1 MLTKSPRSKIS
12 LARPGVRRQG
22 ARELPLRAE
31 LFGIEQLARH
41 AQAIAAQHKLV
52 AGRTSARLLTR
63 LDQNEKVLRA
73 FNRATLAVD
82 QSRRVTP
89 AAEWLLDNFY
99 LIEDQIQLAR
109 RHLPE
114 QYSRELPRLA
124 NGPSA
129 GFLRV
134 YDIVLELIAH
144 VDAQIDA
151 DSLSAF
157 VAAYQTLAPLK
168 LGELWAV
175 PIMLR
180 LGLIENLARIT
191 TGLAQGRRDRD
202 LANQWVERLQAMAE
216 KNPSRIVIVV
226 ADMARAE
233 PTLSSSFVA
242 EFCQRLS
249 RLNPALH
256 LARGWLEQ
264 RTLEQGL
271 SVEQLVH
278 QENQSQASD
287 QVSVSHSIS
296 SLRLLSAINWK
307 EFVETLS
314 LVEQTLR
321 GEPADVY
328 GDMDFAT
335 RDRYRHVV
343 EILAR
348 HGALSE
354 IEVARKAV
362 ELAQE
367 SAQQK
372 GREDRTA
379 HVGFYLIDKGLPRL
393 ERASGKR
400 WRRKG
405 VVERS
410 IRKFP
415 FTFYVG
421 GIFLFTLLATLG
433 FVHAA
438 EARGV
443 AGWRLGLCG
452 ITFSLGVSQL
462 AVALWN
468 WLATL
473 LLNPQLLPRLG
484 YSPGGIAPERRGM
497 VVVPTI
503 LRSAE
508 NIDDLLQT
516 LEIHHLANR
525 DPYLHFALLTDW
537 PDAAEE
543 NLPEDAPLLERA
555 KAGIESLN
563 RKYAG
568 GRRDIFFLFHRPR
581 RWNASENLWMGYER
595 KRGKL
600 MQFNAFLRGR
610 CAECF
615 TAVVGD
621 QSILREIK
629 YVITLDTDTQL
640 PRESARQLIGTMA
653 HPLNRPQFD
662 PARGIVTEGYGLL
675 QPRVDVS
682 LPTADR
688 SRFVRLH
695 AGDVGIDP
703 YTRTVSDVYQDLSGA
718 EARGIRNPI
727 SALSWW
733 KISDNLRRSLVPFAL
748 VLFFL
753 SSWLIAPRLGLFATG
768 GLLAIVALPGLL
780 SLVVEFLR
788 KPEQLPWRM
797 HLRGILASAKR
808 TLSQIG
814 LAMAFLPNDAFI
826 SA

>member
-1 MLTKSPRSKIS
+1 MLTKSLRSKIS
-12 LARPGVRRQG
+12 LARARVRRQR

-41 AQAIAAQHKLV
+41 AQFIAAQHTIV
-52 AGRTSARLLTR
+52 TGRASARLLTR

-99 LIEDQIQLAR
+99 LIEEQIQLAR
-109 RHLPE
+109 RHLPRE
-114 QYSRELPRLA
+114 YSRELPRLT

-129 GFLRV
+129 GSPRV

-144 VDAQIDA
+144 VDA

-157 VAAYQTLAPLK
+157 VAAYQTVAPLK

-278 QENQSQASD
+278 QESQSQASD

-296 SLRLLSAINWK
+296 SLRLLSAIDWK

-321 GEPADVY
+321 AEPADVY

-343 EILAR
+343 ELLAR
-348 HGALSE
+348 YGALSE

-367 SAQQK
+367 NAQQK

-393 ERASGKR
+393 MRASGAR
-400 WRRKG
+400 WRWKG
-405 VVERS
+405 FVQRS
-410 IRKFP
+410 FRKFP

-421 GIFLFTLLATLG
+421 GISLFTLLATLG
-433 FVHAA
+433 FVRAA
-438 EARGV
+438 EARGG
-443 AGWRLGLCG
+443 AGWQLAFCAF
-452 ITFSLGVSQL
+452 TFLLGVSQL

-473 LLNPQLLPRLG
+473 LLKPQLLPRLG
-484 YSPGGIAPERRGM
+484 YSPGGIEPESRGM

-503 LRSAE
+503 PRSAE
-508 NIDDLLQT
+508 GIDHLLQT

-525 DPYLHFALLTDW
+525 DPHLQDRKST
-537 PDAAEE
+537 
-543 NLPEDAPLLERA
+543 R
-555 KAGIESLN
+555 LN
-563 RKYAG
+563 
-568 GRRDIFFLFHRPR
+568 
-581 RWNASENLWMGYER
+581 
-595 KRGKL
+595 
-600 MQFNAFLRGR
+600 
-610 CAECF
+610 
-615 TAVVGD
+615 
-621 QSILREIK
+621 
-629 YVITLDTDTQL
+629 
-640 PRESARQLIGTMA
+640 
-653 HPLNRPQFD
+653 
-662 PARGIVTEGYGLL
+662 
-675 QPRVDVS
+675 
-682 LPTADR
+682 
-688 SRFVRLH
+688 
-695 AGDVGIDP
+695 
-703 YTRTVSDVYQDLSGA
+703 
-718 EARGIRNPI
+718 
-727 SALSWW
+727 
-733 KISDNLRRSLVPFAL
+733 
-748 VLFFL
+748 
-753 SSWLIAPRLGLFATG
+753 SS
-768 GLLAIVALPGLL
+768 
-780 SLVVEFLR
+780 
-788 KPEQLPWRM
+788 
-797 HLRGILASAKR
+797 
-808 TLSQIG
+808 
-814 LAMAFLPNDAFI
+814 
-826 SA
+826 

>member
-1 MLTKSPRSKIS
+1 MLRKSLRSNSS
-12 LARPGVRRQG
+12 LARSRVRRER

-41 AQAIAAQHKLV
+41 ARLVAAQHTIV
-52 AGRTSARLLTR
+52 ASRASARLLTR

-73 FNRATLAVD
+73 FNRARLAVD

-114 QYSRELPRLA
+114 QYSRELPRVA

-129 GFLRV
+129 RSLRV
-134 YDIVLELIAH
+134 YDIVSELIAH

-157 VAAYQTLAPLK
+157 VAAYQTVAPLK

-191 TGLAQGRRDRD
+191 IGLTQGRDNRN

-216 KNPSRIVIVV
+216 KNPSRVVIVV
-226 ADMARAE
+226 ADMARAD
-233 PTLSSSFVA
+233 PPLSSAFVA

-249 RLNPALH
+249 RLNPVLH

-264 RTLEQGL
+264 RTLEQGF
-271 SVEQLVH
+271 SVEQLIH
-278 QENQSQASD
+278 QESQSQASD

-296 SLRLLSAINWK
+296 SLRLLSAIDWK

-343 EILAR
+343 ETLAR
-348 HGALSE
+348 YSALSE

-393 ERASGKR
+393 ERASGAR
-400 WRRKG
+400 WQWKG
-405 VVERS
+405 FVERS

-415 FTFYVG
+415 FTFYAG
-421 GIFLFTLLATLG
+421 GIFLFTLLATLE
-433 FVHAA
+433 FVQAA

-468 WLATL
+468 WLATS
-473 LLNPQLLPRLG
+473 LLNTQLPP
-484 YSPGGIAPERRGM
+484 SPGHSCGGIAPESRGM

-568 GRRDIFFLFHRPR
+568 GRRVFFFLFHRPR
-581 RWNASENLWMGYER
+581 RCNASEFLWMGYER
-595 KRGKL
+595 
-600 MQFNAFLRGR
+600 
-610 CAECF
+610 
-615 TAVVGD
+615 
-621 QSILREIK
+621 
-629 YVITLDTDTQL
+629 
-640 PRESARQLIGTMA
+640 
-653 HPLNRPQFD
+653 
-662 PARGIVTEGYGLL
+662 
-675 QPRVDVS
+675 
-682 LPTADR
+682 
-688 SRFVRLH
+688 
-695 AGDVGIDP
+695 
-703 YTRTVSDVYQDLSGA
+703 
-718 EARGIRNPI
+718 
-727 SALSWW
+727 
-733 KISDNLRRSLVPFAL
+733 
-748 VLFFL
+748 
-753 SSWLIAPRLGLFATG
+753 
-768 GLLAIVALPGLL
+768 
-780 SLVVEFLR
+780 
-788 KPEQLPWRM
+788 
-797 HLRGILASAKR
+797 
-808 TLSQIG
+808 
-814 LAMAFLPNDAFI
+814 
-826 SA
+826 

>member
-1 MLTKSPRSKIS
+1 MSPLVIDESLQMLTSLLRSETS
-12 LARPGVRRQG
+12 LARHKHLRTRASEP
-22 ARELPLRAE
+22 PLRAE
-31 LFGIEQLARH
+31 LFGVEQLARH
-41 AQAIAAQHKLV
+41 AQAIAAQHQVVVGKGSYRLL
-52 AGRTSARLLTR
+52 ARL
-63 LDQNEKVLRA
+63 DHNEKVLRA
-73 FNRATLAVD
+73 FNRASLAAD
-82 QSRRVTP
+82 KTRRVTP

-99 LIEDQIQLAR
+99 LIEEQIQMAR
-109 RHLPE
+109 RHLPRE
-114 QYSRELPRLA
+114 YSRELPRLA

-129 GFLRV
+129 GALRV
-134 YDIVLELIAH
+134 YDIVLELISH

-151 DSLSAF
+151 ESLTAF

-191 TGLAQGRRDRD
+191 TGLAQGRLDRD

-233 PTLSSSFVA
+233 PTLSRSFVA

-296 SLRLLSAINWK
+296 SLRLLSAIDWK

-335 RDRYRHVV
+335 RDCYRHVV

-348 HGALSE
+348 SSALSE
-354 IEVARKAV
+354 IEVAGKAI

-379 HVGFYLIDKGLPRL
+379 HVGFYLIDKGLARL
-393 ERASGKR
+393 MRAVGAHRR
-400 WRRKG
+400 WKG
-405 VVERS
+405 VIERS

-421 GIFLFTLLATLG
+421 GIFLFTFLATLG

-438 EARGV
+438 EARGA

-452 ITFSLGVSQL
+452 ITFSLWISQL

-484 YSPGGIAPERRGM
+484 YSPGGIAPESRGM

-537 PDAAEE
+537 PDAAQE
-543 NLPEDAPLLERA
+543 NLPEAEALLERT
-555 KAGIESLN
+555 KAGSGLLN
-563 RKYAG
+563 R
-568 GRRDIFFLFHRPR
+568 
-581 RWNASENLWMGYER
+581 
-595 KRGKL
+595 
-600 MQFNAFLRGR
+600 R
-610 CAECF
+610 CA
-615 TAVVGD
+615 A
-621 QSILREIK
+621 
-629 YVITLDTDTQL
+629 
-640 PRESARQLIGTMA
+640 
-653 HPLNRPQFD
+653 
-662 PARGIVTEGYGLL
+662 
-675 QPRVDVS
+675 
-682 LPTADR
+682 
-688 SRFVRLH
+688 
-695 AGDVGIDP
+695 
-703 YTRTVSDVYQDLSGA
+703 
-718 EARGIRNPI
+718 
-727 SALSWW
+727 
-733 KISDNLRRSLVPFAL
+733 
-748 VLFFL
+748 
-753 SSWLIAPRLGLFATG
+753 
-768 GLLAIVALPGLL
+768 
-780 SLVVEFLR
+780 
-788 KPEQLPWRM
+788 
-797 HLRGILASAKR
+797 
-808 TLSQIG
+808 
-814 LAMAFLPNDAFI
+814 
-826 SA
+826 

>member
-1 MLTKSPRSKIS
+1 MLTKFPRSKTS
-12 LARPGVRRQG
+12 PARSWPRRSR
-22 ARELPLRAE
+22 ARALPLRAE
-31 LFGIEQLARH
+31 LFGVEQLARH

-99 LIEDQIQLAR
+99 LIEEQIQLAR

-157 VAAYQTLAPLK
+157 VAAYQTVAPLK

-216 KNPSRIVIVV
+216 KHPSRIVIVV
-226 ADMARAE
+226 ADMARAD
-233 PTLSSSFVA
+233 PSLSSAFVA

-249 RLNPALH
+249 RLNPVLH
-256 LARGWLEQ
+256 LARNWLEQ

-296 SLRLLSAINWK
+296 SLRLLSAIDWK

-321 GEPADVY
+321 GEPADGY

-343 EILAR
+343 ETIAR
-348 HGALSE
+348 YSALSE

-372 GREDRTA
+372 GPEDRTA
-379 HVGFYLIDKGLPRL
+379 HVGFYLIDQGLPRL
-393 ERASGKR
+393 ERAVGAR
-400 WRRKG
+400 WRWKG

-421 GIFLFTLLATLG
+421 GIFLFTTLATLG
-433 FVHAA
+433 FVRAA
-438 EARGV
+438 EVRGV
-443 AGWRLGLCG
+443 TEWPLVFCA

-462 AVALWN
+462 AVSLWN

-473 LLNPQLLPRLG
+473 LLKPRLLPRLG
-484 YSPGGIAPERRGM
+484 YSPGGIAPESRGM

-525 DPYLHFALLTDW
+525 DPHLHFALLTDW
-537 PDAAEE
+537 PDAAQE
-543 NLPEDAPLLERA
+543 NLPENEAFQERA
-555 KAGIESLN
+555 KARMESLN

-568 GRRDIFFLFHRPR
+568 GGRSFFFLFPRPL
-581 RWNASENLWMGYER
+581 LWE
-595 KRGKL
+595 
-600 MQFNAFLRGR
+600 
-610 CAECF
+610 
-615 TAVVGD
+615 
-621 QSILREIK
+621 
-629 YVITLDTDTQL
+629 
-640 PRESARQLIGTMA
+640 
-653 HPLNRPQFD
+653 
-662 PARGIVTEGYGLL
+662 
-675 QPRVDVS
+675 
-682 LPTADR
+682 
-688 SRFVRLH
+688 
-695 AGDVGIDP
+695 
-703 YTRTVSDVYQDLSGA
+703 
-718 EARGIRNPI
+718 
-727 SALSWW
+727 
-733 KISDNLRRSLVPFAL
+733 
-748 VLFFL
+748 
-753 SSWLIAPRLGLFATG
+753 
-768 GLLAIVALPGLL
+768 
-780 SLVVEFLR
+780 
-788 KPEQLPWRM
+788 
-797 HLRGILASAKR
+797 ASA
-808 TLSQIG
+808 G
-814 LAMAFLPNDAFI
+814 AMMGSERNSGKERPFHALFP
-826 SA
+826 